1 MTHSPQDHSS
11 CPACLSTDLESFY
24 QCLQVP
30 VHTTLLM
37 PTRELA
43 LAYPRRDIELAFCSK
58 CGFISNRRFEHGIHE
73 YSGHCEE
80 SQGCSPTFMV
90 WLRSLALRLINDYK
104 ISQQSVLEIGSGKG
118 EFLAEIC
125 DIGDNHGTGYDPAYV
140 PGRLKGE
147 VLSRIDFRKKM
158 WDLDCGLN
166 DADLIICRHTL
177 EHIPNVLEF
186 MQDIR
191 CAIGDKLDTLLFFE
205 VPDTDRVL
213 KEGAFWDIYYE
224 HCSYFSK
231 DSLCNLFRISGFEV
245 LECWLDYDDQYIM
258 LVAKPVNLSSI
269 ALEVT
274 SGQPQAPSQEENI
287 DQFRQNLF
295 AMQTAWTARLA
306 SFAQAGTPAMLWGG
320 GSKAAAFLNQLHRN
334 EVISKV
340 IDINPHKQHCF
351 IPASGQ
357 EVIGPD
363 LLRQETPEVIIL
375 MNPVYRAEVQKYLDD
390 HGYEVELL
398 SVNTARAGFTL
409 P

>member
-1 MTHSPQDHSS
+1 MNHSS
-11 CPACLSTDLESFY
+11 CPACLSPGLESFY
-24 QCLQVP
+24 RCRQAP

-37 PTRELA
+37 ATRDQA
-43 LAYPRRDIELAFCSK
+43 LAYPRRDIELALCSK
-58 CGFISNRRFEHGIHE
+58 CGFITNLHFEHGIHE
-73 YSGHCEE
+73 YSDHCEE
-80 SQGCSPTFMV
+80 SQGCSPTFMK
-90 WLRSLALRLINDYK
+90 WLRSVALRLINDYK
-104 ISQQSVLEIGSGKG
+104 IYGQSVLEIGSGKG

-125 DIGDNHGTGYDPAYV
+125 EMGDNHGTGYDPAYV
-140 PGRLKGE
+140 EDRLNGE

-158 WDLDCGLN
+158 WDLDCGLD
-166 DADLIICRHTL
+166 DADLIVCRHTL

-191 CAIGDKLDTLLFFE
+191 SAIGDKLDSLLFFE

-258 LVAKPVNLSSI
+258 MVARPVNLASI
-269 ALEVT
+269 A
-274 SGQPQAPSQEENI
+274 SGQPQTPSLEENI

-295 AMQTAWTARLA
+295 AMQSAWTTRLA
-306 SFAQAGTPAMLWGG
+306 SYAQAGTLVMLWGG
-320 GSKAAAFLNQLHRN
+320 GSKAAAFLNQLDRN
-334 EVISKV
+334 GVICKV

-351 IPASGQ
+351 IPTSGQ

-363 LLRQETPEVIIL
+363 FLRQETPDVIIL
-375 MNPVYRAEVQKYLDD
+375 MNPVYRTEVQKYLDD
-390 HGYEVELL
+390 HGYEVALL
-398 SVNTARAGFTL
+398 SAEQFTS
-409 P
+409 